1 MYVISSGG
9 YIYFPSDNS
18 KNGTPTDFQMAQNDF
33 IDIELFGERKVIK
46 WTNKTRNLSY
56 TLNIPD
62 Y

>member
-1 MYVISSGG
+1 MYVIRNNG
-9 YIYFPSDNS
+9 YVYSPSDNS
-18 KNGTPTDFQMAQNDF
+18 KNEFSTDFRMATNDF